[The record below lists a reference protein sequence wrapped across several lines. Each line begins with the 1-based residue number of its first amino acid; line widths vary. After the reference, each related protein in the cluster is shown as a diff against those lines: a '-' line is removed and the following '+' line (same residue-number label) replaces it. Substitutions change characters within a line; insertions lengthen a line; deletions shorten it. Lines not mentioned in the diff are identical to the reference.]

1 MLSCKLGMDY
11 KKVIRTYYDIYE
23 DRQTNLIRAKSYVRT
38 LLDAYTDAHQT
49 LTLFGV
55 EKAEELH
62 RMSDFLEY
70 MLEINDTNIIT
81 LINCVSTLHESRE
94 DYEMDYH
101 KKWLILFSGFFKK
114 SFKFYFRFLKYYKS
128 LYKKVFLDAT
138 AYLYKRVYPSVR
150 P

>member
-11 KKVIRTYYDIYE
+11 KKIIRTYYDIHE

-70 MLEINDTNIIT
+70 MLEN
-81 LINCVSTLHESRE
+81 
-94 DYEMDYH
+94 
-101 KKWLILFSGFFKK
+101 
-114 SFKFYFRFLKYYKS
+114 
-128 LYKKVFLDAT
+128 
-138 AYLYKRVYPSVR
+138 
-150 P
+150 